1 MVLLGF
7 LNIAKGMS
15 FAFAER
21 AGQLLAQK
29 RIEGRQKHGL
39 IIDRSSNSAFALVAV
54 TIDSAEKPS
63 VTMAQRLDAGLGS
76 ARAHERPRT
85 RLAHDAVH

>member
-1 MVLLGF
+1 

-15 FAFAER
+15 FA
-21 AGQLLAQK
+21 LLS
-29 RIEGRQKHGL
+29 GRDSYLLRNGSRGGKKHGL

-76 ARAHERPRT
+76 ARAHEHPRT